1 MPARSATTAPTA
13 LKKPGAG
20 RRLWDSIAKEYD
32 LRPDELRILE
42 DACFEADLVEV
53 LAKEQREQPVMIT
66 GSMGQKVLNPLIAEV
81 RQHRATLSV
90 LLAKLKLPDAEEP
103 DEGAVAPAAD
113 DRSSKA
119 RAAANARWSRRG
131 A

>member
-1 MPARSATTAPTA
+1 MPARLPTTAPTH
-13 LKKPGAG
+13 LQKTGAG
-20 RRLWDSIAKEYD
+20 RRLWNSIAKDYD

-42 DACFEADLVEV
+42 DACFEADLIED
-53 LAKEQREQPVMIT
+53 LAKAQRAQPVMIT
-66 GSMGQKVLNPLIAEV
+66 GSMGQLVLNPLIAEV
-81 RQHRATLSV
+81 RQHRATLSA
-90 LLAKLKLPDAEEP
+90 LLTKLKLPDDEPEE
-103 DEGAVAPAAD
+103 GTGAPAAD